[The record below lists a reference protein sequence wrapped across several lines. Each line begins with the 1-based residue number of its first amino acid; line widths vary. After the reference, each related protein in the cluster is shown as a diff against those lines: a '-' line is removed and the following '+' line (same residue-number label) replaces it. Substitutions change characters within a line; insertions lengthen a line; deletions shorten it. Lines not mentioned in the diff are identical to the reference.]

1 MPFNAGG
8 FVFFVYFCLLLLHL
22 SRIPIP
28 DLRPSPQLAPS
39 EWWGRRLHKESLL
52 LEIDHLTISRQDKP
66 EAGPSAPSL
75 TALMCSKVEGGGLSG
90 MGRGGIYG

>member
-1 MPFNAGG
+1 M
-8 FVFFVYFCLLLLHL
+8 V

-28 DLRPSPQLAPS
+28 DLRPSQQLAPS

-52 LEIDHLTISRQDKP
+52 LEIDNLAISRQDKP

-75 TALMCSKVEGGGLSG
+75 TALLCSKVEGGWLSVVVDSGEGGWG
-90 MGRGGIYG
+90 MGGRGVGGSRMKV